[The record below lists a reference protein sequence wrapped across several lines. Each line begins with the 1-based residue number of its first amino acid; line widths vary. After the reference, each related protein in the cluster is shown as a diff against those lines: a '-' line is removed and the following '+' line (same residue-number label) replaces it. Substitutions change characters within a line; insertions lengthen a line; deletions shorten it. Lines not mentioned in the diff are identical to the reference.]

1 MGGFDDGWLMDALS
15 YKAFIVQILLW
26 LLEFMIRSKFEHGII
41 KNLERV

>member
-1 MGGFDDGWLMDALS
+1 MAALS

-26 LLEFMIRSKFEHGII
+26 LMEFMIRSKSEHGII